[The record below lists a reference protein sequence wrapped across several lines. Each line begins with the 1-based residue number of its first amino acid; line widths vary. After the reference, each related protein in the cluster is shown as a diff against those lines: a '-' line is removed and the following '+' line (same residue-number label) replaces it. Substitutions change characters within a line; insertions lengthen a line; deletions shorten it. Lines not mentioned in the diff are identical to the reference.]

1 MPMNGY
7 SIGRDITL
15 VVQTSN
21 GALSLNKIT
30 KFTAKQESTD
40 VRVKRLDGITDRL
53 RFFDGWTGSFD
64 IERQDSVIDDYF
76 AQLEANYYAGINEQ
90 PCQIYETHTEPNG
103 TTTQYRHD
111 GVLLKLDDAG
121 EWMGDSTVKI
131 SLSWTGSRRTKT
143 A

>member
-7 SIGRDITL
+7 SVGRDITL
-15 VVQTSN
+15 VIQTPS
-21 GALSLNKIT
+21 GPLSLNKIT
-30 KFTAKQESTD
+30 KFTAKQESTE

-53 RFFDGWTGSFD
+53 RFFDGWSGGFE
-64 IERQDSVIDDYF
+64 IERQDSVVDDYF

-103 TTTQYRHD
+103 MTTQYRHD
-111 GVLLKLDDAG
+111 GVLLTLDNAG

-131 SLSWTGSRRTKT
+131 SLKWTGSRRTKT